1 MTSGWVV
8 VVYVVV
14 VVVVVL
20 VLVLVVLVK
29 EVVKEVVDLVRSSP
43 SVGGLMERRQEK
55 TAIAVAMKMRVR
67 TSSANALQPIRYF
80 ICFFFDSACSPC
92 KTDRQ

>member
-8 VVYVVV
+8 VVSVVV

-29 EVVKEVVDLVRSSP
+29 EVVKEVVIWSGP
-43 SVGGLMERRQEK
+43 AVGGRSHGTPARGQQLR
-55 TAIAVAMKMRVR
+55 
-67 TSSANALQPIRYF
+67 
-80 ICFFFDSACSPC
+80 SP
-92 KTDRQ
+92 